1 MKIEDD
7 KFTILNIRDIYQVL
21 LEQYNSKDDLEL
33 DFTNIDE
40 IDISGIQLLLSLK
53 QSCDK
58 NNKQFKIINIKDEI
72 LYSLE
77 LIDTKTMLGV

>member
-7 KFTILNIRDIYQVL
+7 KFTIVNIRDIYQKL

-53 QSCDK
+53 QGCDK

>member
-7 KFTILNIRDIYQVL
+7 KFTILNIRDIYQKL

-58 NNKQFKIINIKDEI
+58 NNKNFKIINIKDDI